1 MLRISTLLSTLLLM
15 AATFVAQEIPAGT
28 VIPVMLQ
35 TTLDAGKARTGQ
47 TISARVM
54 QDVPLSP
61 QSRIRAGSK
70 LIGQVVEVVSSGTT
84 SGSRIVL
91 SFDRL
96 RMGDRDVSVT
106 MSLRALASMMAVFN
120 AQLPTNAID
129 DYGTSPS
136 DWATV
141 QIGGAG
147 VYRGDGTV
155 VSYGQLVGKATASGE
170 VTAKLIASRERGCRG
185 AVDGDDQEQA
195 LWLFS
200 PSACGTYGLA
210 GLRIVQTGTRDPVG
224 KIILESDKNVHL
236 AAGSGLLLRV
246 MSHSGHPSSQ

>member
-1 MLRISTLLSTLLLM
+1 MLRITTLVLILVWM
-15 AATFVAQEIPAGT
+15 APSLVAQEIPAGT

-47 TISARVM
+47 PISARIM

-61 QSRIRAGSK
+61 QSRIRAGTK
-70 LIGQVVEVVSSGTT
+70 LIGHVIEVVRPSGT
-84 SGSRIVL
+84 SGSRMVL

-96 RMGDRDVSVT
+96 RMGDRDIPVT
-106 MSLRALASMMAVFN
+106 MSLRSLASMMAVFE

-136 DWATV
+136 DWNTV

-147 VYRGDGTV
+147 VFRGDGTV
-155 VSYGQLVGKATASGE
+155 TLDGLVVGKTTHAGE
-170 VTAKLIASRERGCRG
+170 VTAKLIASRQQGCR
-185 AVDGDDQEQA
+185 DGVAGNDREQA

-200 PSACGTYGLA
+200 PSACGAYGLA
-210 GLRIVQTGTRDPVG
+210 DLKIVHTGRRDPIG
-224 KIILESDKNVHL
+224 KIILESDKNAHL
-236 AAGSGLLLRV
+236 DAGSGLLLRL
-246 MSHSGHPSSQ
+246 MPHSADPSSQ

>member
-1 MLRISTLLSTLLLM
+1 MTSSL
-15 AATFVAQEIPAGT
+15 VAQEIPAGT

-54 QDVPLSP
+54 QDVPLSA
-61 QSRIRAGSK
+61 QSRIRAGTK
-70 LIGQVVEVVSSGTT
+70 LIGHIAEVALPGPT

-106 MSLRALASMMAVFN
+106 TSLRSLASMMAVFN

-141 QIGGAG
+141 QIGGLVCTA
-147 VYRGDGTV
+147 VTEPWFLTV
-155 VSYGQLVGKATASGE
+155 
-170 VTAKLIASRERGCRG
+170 R
-185 AVDGDDQEQA
+185 
-195 LWLFS
+195 W
-200 PSACGTYGLA
+200 
-210 GLRIVQTGTRDPVG
+210 
-224 KIILESDKNVHL
+224 
-236 AAGSGLLLRV
+236 
-246 MSHSGHPSSQ
+246 